1 MESVHRTEESDSSQ
15 EVEMTSKQGY
25 YLMFYL
31 LDQMYWEN
39 TENDT
44 LGNILSS
51 MNPYLFMEDVS
62 ADPAY
67 WEDWQEMI
75 AEAGMKEP
83 LTVEQVLEIIQRFLA
98 FYRQNFGFNLQAIEK
113 RIKQM
118 DKEDTLLKQCMEQA
132 MEVE

>member
-1 MESVHRTEESDSSQ
+1 
-15 EVEMTSKQGY
+15 MTSKQGF

-44 LGNILSS
+44 LGNMLSS
-51 MNPYLFMEDVS
+51 MNPDLFEGGVS

-75 AEAGMKEP
+75 AGAGMKG
-83 LTVEQVLEIIQRFLA
+83 I
-98 FYRQNFGFNLQAIEK
+98 G
-113 RIKQM
+113 
-118 DKEDTLLKQCMEQA
+118 DDTKICGSLPPNI
-132 MEVE
+132 

>member
-1 MESVHRTEESDSSQ
+1 MDAAGLAKGAA
-15 EVEMTSKQGY
+15 MTSKQGF

-31 LDQMYWEN
+31 LDQMYWED
-39 TENDT
+39 TENDV
-44 LGNILSS
+44 LGGMLGA
-51 MNPYLFMEDVS
+51 MNPDLFEGGVS

-98 FYRQNFGFNLQAIEK
+98 FYRQTFEFDLQTIEK

-118 DKEDTLLKQCMEQA
+118 DKEDALLKQCMERA
-132 MEVE
+132 LEVE